1 MTMATPDM
9 PYTHRPGRWLGL
21 LGLLAVQAMGLRFV
35 RWQAIEDAKAF
46 ASVQLSFLAA
56 HRDLV
61 KIVLF
66 ISIALALLLVK
77 DLAEASNRQRIA
89 AHRVSSE
96 RLALNLLAAV
106 LLGSLIWGI
115 PSAPVNA
122 WLGSATLGLPV
133 LYGAL
138 VLSWG
143 VVVISALALLVPL
156 SLVVQALRQNA
167 LGASVVVVGA
177 VVYVLTQSYLT
188 AFEAAWSKVLLPPT
202 VAVATQFS
210 ALIGID
216 AVPRT
221 GTPYFGTERFI
232 VDIGPT
238 CLGYQGVSIV
248 LLLLLSYI
256 ISSGDRLRVGR
267 SLLLLPVAVG
277 TMLLLNAVRIAVLVG
292 IGDQWSPEVAVMGF
306 HSTAGWVELI
316 LTLVIVV
323 LALNHYTFF
332 LRPSTQR
339 SVAVTASALLDEVFL
354 LPQVALIGVSFI
366 TQMFTGAFYWLY
378 PVHITAAAYVF
389 WRYRAVFPIPQLGA
403 PGVAV
408 AGGVVVFVL
417 WVALIPPD
425 VEAAQ
430 TFTEELFS
438 ASPAWVVFWL
448 IARFAGTALVVPLV
462 EELAFRAFLLR
473 QVQRWSTQVLPP
485 PLALASGVILSAVT
499 FGVLHS
505 AWLAGSLAGLI
516 YAGVYLRKGKLYDA
530 VLAHAITNLLLA
542 LYAVL
547 FERWSYL

>member
-1 MTMATPDM
+1 M
-9 PYTHRPGRWLGL
+9 PHLDSHSTHRPARWLGL
-21 LGLLAVQAMGLRFV
+21 LGLLALQAMGLRFV

-46 ASVQLSFLAA
+46 GSVQLSFVAA

-66 ISIALALLLVK
+66 VSIALALLLVK
-77 DLAEASNRQRIA
+77 DFAGASSRLRIA
-89 AHRVSSE
+89 THRVGTE
-96 RLALNLLAAV
+96 QLGLNLLAV
-106 LLGSLIWGI
+106 LLLGSLIWSI

-122 WLGSATLGLPV
+122 WLGAATLGLPV

-138 VLSWG
+138 ALGWG
-143 VVVISALALLVPL
+143 AVVISAMALLVPL
-156 SLVVQALRQNA
+156 SLVARALRQNA

-177 VVYVLTQSYLT
+177 AVYVLTQSYLT
-188 AFEAAWSKVLLPPT
+188 TFETGWSKLLLPPT
-202 VAVATQFS
+202 VFVATQFS
-210 ALIGID
+210 ALVGTN
-216 AVPRT
+216 ALPRA
-221 GTPYFGTERFI
+221 GTPYFGTERFV

-256 ISSGDRLRVGR
+256 ISNRDRLRVGR
-267 SLLLLPVAVG
+267 SLLLLPAAVG

-323 LALNHYTFF
+323 LTLNHYQFF
-332 LRPSTQR
+332 QGPSAQR
-339 SVAVTASALLDEVFL
+339 STVVTESTLRDELFL
-354 LPQVALIGVSFI
+354 LPQVVLIGVSFI

-378 PVHITAAAYVF
+378 PVHIAAAAYVF
-389 WRYRAVFPIPQLGA
+389 WRYRALFPPPQLGA
-403 PGVAV
+403 PVVAM
-408 AGGVVVFVL
+408 AGGLVVFVL

-430 TFTEELFS
+430 TFAQELFS
-438 ASPAWVVFWL
+438 ASPALVVFWL
-448 IARFAGTALVVPLV
+448 LMRFVGTALVVPLV

-473 QVQRWSTQVLPP
+473 QIERWSAQVLPP

-505 AWLAGSLAGLI
+505 AWLAGSLAGLV
-516 YAGVYLRKGKLYDA
+516 YAGVYLRRGKLYDA
-530 VLAHAITNLLLA
+530 VLAHAVTNLLLA

-547 FERWSYL
+547 LERWSYL